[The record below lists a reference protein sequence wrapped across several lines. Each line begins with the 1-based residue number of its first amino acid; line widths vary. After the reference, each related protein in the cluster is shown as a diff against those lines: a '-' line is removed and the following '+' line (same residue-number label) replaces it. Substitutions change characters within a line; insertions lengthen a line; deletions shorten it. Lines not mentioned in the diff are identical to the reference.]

1 VQASDGPAAFQSAGC
16 GKRRKAPKE
25 ATMIDR
31 PVSPPPSPSAG
42 QTPTLD
48 ADCWQAAQERV
59 LRYLKALGVPPLE
72 SLEMT
77 LQVLARAASGAQTGA
92 TLEPVGAAMR
102 ALHQLLEDKWADLV
116 QPSASL
122 PADAPGIPVV
132 ARRQLKAYGHVQ
144 AAPPLRRGVM
154 RSGQVKP

>member
-1 VQASDGPAAFQSAGC
+1 
-16 GKRRKAPKE
+16 
-25 ATMIDR
+25 MIDR
-31 PVSPPPSPSAG
+31 PVSPPPSPSTD
-42 QTPTLD
+42 QSPTRD
-48 ADCWQAAQERV
+48 AERWQAAQERA

-77 LQVLARAASGAQTGA
+77 LQVLARATSGAQTGEPQ
-92 TLEPVGAAMR
+92 EPVGAAMR

-116 QPSASL
+116 QSSSSPP
-122 PADAPGIPVV
+122 PADAPGVGGGAQAARWAGDGFAPGIPVV
-132 ARRQLKAYGHVQ
+132 ARRPLKAYGHVQ